1 MAKTFW
7 DTRLTM
13 HLTFTQKTNEILKE
27 LAMEKG
33 VPYKQILEQIIN
45 ESETFKKKEQELEQ
59 EGRFKPFRF

>member
-13 HLTFTQKTNEILKE
+13 HLTFTQKTHEILKE
-27 LAMEKG
+27 LAIEKR

-45 ESETFKKKEQELEQ
+45 ESETFRKKEKELEK
-59 EGRFKPFRF
+59 EGRFKPFKF